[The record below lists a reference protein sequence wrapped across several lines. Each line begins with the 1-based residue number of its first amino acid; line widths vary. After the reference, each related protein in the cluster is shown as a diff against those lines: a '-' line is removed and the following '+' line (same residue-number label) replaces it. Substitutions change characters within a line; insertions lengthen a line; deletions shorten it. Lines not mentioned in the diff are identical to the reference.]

1 MRIPDSHIET
11 IVTALLDIG
20 DRFQGREGPS
30 EIPTSSG
37 ISFRIEEL
45 LGRLPTQ
52 EARFSVIKR
61 AMEHT
66 NHSLYT
72 IIALVFDLRLEHG
85 KIENREKLKPV
96 EAQIL
101 SESQLEELERLV
113 CSKIEAS
120 AARDLLLHPMSSII
134 LYRWDTWCP
143 STKAQ
148 DFVNGLLR
156 TDEGLLD
163 FIAGCTL
170 PPGTF
175 FIAKDTPH
183 VRWEIDLKTVTQ
195 FVSLEDVE
203 PRIRKIAAEMP
214 PESVDKREADALF
227 TLLKSYDDE
236 EYRKELRQFEA

>member
-1 MRIPDSHIET
+1 M
-11 IVTALLDIG
+11 
-20 DRFQGREGPS
+20 
-30 EIPTSSG
+30 
-37 ISFRIEEL
+37 
-45 LGRLPTQ
+45 
-52 EARFSVIKR
+52 
-61 AMEHT
+61 
-66 NHSLYT
+66 
-72 IIALVFDLRLEHG
+72 
-85 KIENREKLKPV
+85 
-96 EAQIL
+96 
-101 SESQLEELERLV
+101 
-113 CSKIEAS
+113 
-120 AARDLLLHPMSSII
+120 
-134 LYRWDTWCP
+134 
-143 STKAQ
+143 
-148 DFVNGLLR
+148 LR